1 MSVAN
6 LVNAELRPLR
16 NQAGLE
22 SLPLLD
28 KYVAESE
35 MRYCQSNIYVKP
47 NGNRLIFEQAK

>member
-6 LVNAELRPLR
+6 LVNVELRPLR